1 MSRPNTYAGVATDR
15 RALNSGLLALCEEHS
30 VAVLCYGAVAG
41 GLLSDRWI
49 GAPEPAEW
57 STPIDATTRSLTKY
71 ILIARGESVCQPD
84 DARYKSAG
92 GTCLDMAW
100 NSLTNVMCVFCLGAL
115 HCTAL
120 HCTAE
125 FGSWELVQELL
136 LCLRGVA
143 TQHGSDITVAQVALA
158 WTLQLPAVTSCIVG
172 LPSGSGV
179 SGSVGQQR
187 SHELLGAVQIKLTAT
202 ELSDIDA
209 ILVQVSE

>member
-1 MSRPNTYAGVATDR
+1 
-15 RALNSGLLALCEEHS
+15 
-30 VAVLCYGAVAG
+30 VLCYGAVAG

-120 HCTAE
+120 HCTALHCRVRQL
-125 FGSWELVQELL
+125 GAGAGAAAV
-136 LCLRGVA
+136 
-143 TQHGSDITVAQVALA
+143 LA
-158 WTLQLPAVTSCIVG
+158 WGCHSARQRHHSRPG
-172 LPSGSGV
+172 GSGMDAPAACCHILHRRAPERLGCQWERRAAAV
-179 SGSVGQQR
+179 ARAVGGCADQADGDGVER
-187 SHELLGAVQIKLTAT
+187 HRCDPSAGE
-202 ELSDIDA
+202 
-209 ILVQVSE
+209 